1 MKIVDIKVRTKKLG
15 GECVGVEDNVLTRY
29 NDDVIGYSVEY
40 VGEARK
46 AEYAIV
52 HLHVAGEK
60 LDRALA
66 TARAENIE
74 RVGKVKD
81 APKIEPISEVKK

>member
-29 NDDVIGYSVEY
+29 NDDVIGYSVNF
-40 VGEARK
+40 VGDPRK
-46 AEYAIV
+46 SEYAIIS
-52 HLHVAGEK
+52 LYMGEEK
-60 LDRALA
+60 ESAVLTSISR
-66 TARAENIE
+66 EKIE

-81 APKIEPISEVKK
+81 APKPITEVKK